1 MPSKG
6 QYLLGIDP
14 GRAKCGLALVHYSEE
29 GLEPLYL
36 SVIPVELLE
45 QELGKLRERWGIDRV
60 VLGDGTG
67 KSETLNRLVHYFS
80 AKTPVS
86 LIDERNS
93 SCEARGRYW
102 QENPQRGLWRLIPCS
117 LRVPPEPYDQYVALI
132 LIERYLEK
140 E

>member
-1 MPSKG
+1 MPSKN
-6 QYLLGIDP
+6 QYILGIDP
-14 GRAKCGLALVHYSEE
+14 GRAKCGLALVYHSQK
-29 GLEPLYL
+29 GLEPLCL
-36 SVIPVELLE
+36 SVIKIECLE
-45 QELGKLRERWGIDRV
+45 KELGKLKDLWGVDRV

-67 KSETLNRLVHYFS
+67 KGEILTRLVHYFS
-80 AKTPVS
+80 AKIPIS

-102 QENPQRGLWRLIPCS
+102 LENPPQGLWRLIPCS